1 MKEFFN
7 KYKKPLII
15 ILIILLLL
23 GILLALYFLVFK
35 DMISNT
41 SQKDDTNISQ
51 EDETG
56 VTPMPEYD
64 ERSGLEAILATYE
77 LAKEW
82 SIDAQ
87 LYDCSGLT
95 FSSVDMGDIVYEYI
109 GADDGKYAQ
118 WLCTYY
124 SDSKDQ
130 TRIYT
135 YDEGVVEDDSEAM
148 DTGEYGYLMYG
159 NVDYPSDLESIV
171 DSTEIYTKV
180 VENGY
185 DDANYLNMY
194 VTNTSDYGFVWKVDE
209 RSKSEVDEYDTP
221 LLVNT
226 YVFDLYTG
234 ALKTISQEDIY

>member
-7 KYKKPLII
+7 KHKKLLLI

-23 GILLALYFLVFK
+23 GILASLYFFVFK
-35 DMISNT
+35 DMINGP
-41 SQKDDTNISQ
+41 DDS
-51 EDETG
+51 DDV
-56 VTPMPEYD
+56 VTQLIEKELSPIPEYD

-77 LAKEW
+77 AAKEW
-82 SIDAQ
+82 SSDVQ

-95 FSSVDMGDIVYEYI
+95 LSSVDLGDIVYEYL
-109 GADDGKYAQ
+109 GADEGKYSQ

-130 TRIYT
+130 TRIYK
-135 YDEGVVEDDSEAM
+135 YDEGVVDGDSEAM
-148 DTGEYGYLMYG
+148 DIGEYGYLMYG
-159 NVDYPSDLESIV
+159 NLDYPSNLTVIV

-185 DDANYLNMY
+185 DDFNYLNMY
-194 VTNTSDYGFVWKVDE
+194 VTDTSNYGFVWKVDE
-209 RSKSEVDEYDTP
+209 RSKTEVDEYDME

-226 YVFDLYTG
+226 YIFDLYTG
-234 ALKTISQEDIY
+234 ELKIISQEDIY